1 MKRSVRSVACV
12 ALAGGFS
19 LLVGLHPAQAVQ
31 PWDLSTVP
39 GLTSCEAEAQQ
50 VILET
55 VYQRQTGGIYKDAWM
70 KGVSGSVLGVALNLA
85 VYDNGSLDYTLR
97 NAALGDAATG
107 VDDLIAKLEAIT
119 AKSPQMTPGA
129 RDKILNGRADNVAV
143 SYNYSNPQSTYVSGS
158 LGPHDGVNGDINGS
172 NPVVGG
178 GTNNLSQC
186 VAGLSLIPAP

>member
-55 VYQRQTGGIYKDAWM
+55 VYQRQMANIYKDAYM
-70 KGVSGSVLGVALNLA
+70 KGVIGSVLGVALDLA
-85 VYDNGSLDYTLR
+85 VYDNASLDYTLR
-97 NAALGDAATG
+97 NAALGDAVTG

-119 AKSPQMTPGA
+119 AKSPQMTLGA
-129 RDKILNGRADNVAV
+129 RDKILLGRTDTVGV
-143 SYNYSNPQSTYVSGS
+143 IYNYTNPQSTSVTGS
-158 LGPHDGVNGDINGS
+158 VGPHDGVTGDVN
-172 NPVVGG
+172 VEAQ
-178 GTNNLSQC
+178 TNLNQC
-186 VAGLSLIPAP
+186 VAALSLIPAP